1 MIGVATIGNA
11 TIIGYDDK
19 PIISTDPWI
28 GDEDPAYFGSWVCS
42 HEIPE
47 RYKKDILN
55 SEYIWM
61 SHGHPDHINPYSL
74 KRLKGKKILLP
85 DHYGSRIYKDLIKL
99 EYDVE
104 ILKEK
109 KWYQLSKNIRIQ
121 CLNNWIQDSILLVE
135 VNKRIFV
142 NLNDAGVKYYSRYL
156 RKILKNYEH
165 SYLLSLS
172 GSGDTDMIN
181 FFDENGNPIK
191 HKIRNPNVGE
201 QLSDMSNLIGTKN
214 IIPFSSFHQFQRED
228 SIWATEYSTPNES
241 YSKGIKENH
250 NYIEPFVLLNCE
262 TGKYEK
268 INPKKLIVIPK
279 KPELFGDNWSDE
291 LTKEEFEEVKKYF
304 LSKERLGK
312 ILGFIRIKVGGKES
326 TVKFKNKLKT
336 GITFELPRNS
346 LLISIRYRI
355 FDDLLIGNFMKTT
368 LHNIPNLNYKN
379 LKYVIANWSDNGNAN
394 TEEEL
399 DNYIKSYKIRAGKD
413 FLYYTFLDQS
423 KNLFLRFITK
433 KTNSSIYKISKK
445 IYNALR

>member
-1 MIGVATIGNA
+1 V
-11 TIIGYDDK
+11 
-19 PIISTDPWI
+19 
-28 GDEDPAYFGSWVCS
+28 
-42 HEIPE
+42 
-47 RYKKDILN
+47 
-55 SEYIWM
+55 
-61 SHGHPDHINPYSL
+61 SL
-74 KRLKGKKILLP
+74 
-85 DHYGSRIYKDLIKL
+85 
-99 EYDVE
+99 
-104 ILKEK
+104 
-109 KWYQLSKNIRIQ
+109 W
-121 CLNNWIQDSILLVE
+121 
-135 VNKRIFV
+135 
-142 NLNDAGVKYYSRYL
+142 
-156 RKILKNYEH
+156 
-165 SYLLSLS
+165 
-172 GSGDTDMIN
+172 
-181 FFDENGNPIK
+181 
-191 HKIRNPNVGE
+191 
-201 QLSDMSNLIGTKN
+201 
-214 IIPFSSFHQFQRED
+214 
-228 SIWATEYSTPNES
+228 
-241 YSKGIKENH
+241 
-250 NYIEPFVLLNCE
+250 
-262 TGKYEK
+262 KYEK

-304 LSKERLGK
+304 SSKERLGK